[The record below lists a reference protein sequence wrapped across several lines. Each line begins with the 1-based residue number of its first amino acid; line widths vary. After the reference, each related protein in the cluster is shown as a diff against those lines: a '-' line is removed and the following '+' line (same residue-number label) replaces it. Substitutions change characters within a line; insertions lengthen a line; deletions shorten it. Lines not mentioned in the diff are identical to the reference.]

1 MSRSK
6 SDKKRIIPEFMGS
19 PPPTIHKSSVR
30 NRIGDHIKNSNY
42 SNSLPIPIQYSPQL
56 SPITAFERELELQKQ
71 NNPQNNKSQL
81 FIRVNDGK
89 NIRNLTH
96 SIFNPHH
103 LTNKAKSRRNRREDR
118 GYQSLGGRRTR
129 RTRRRKR
136 KN

>member
-1 MSRSK
+1 M
-6 SDKKRIIPEFMGS
+6 KRITPELLVNNFMVSEPSIP
-19 PPPTIHKSSVR
+19 KSSIR
-30 NRIGDHIKNSNY
+30 NRIGEHIYKS
-42 SNSLPIPIQYSPQL
+42 SLPIHTQPSPQL
-56 SPITAFERELELQKQ
+56 SPTTAFLRELELQKQ

-103 LTNKAKSRRNRREDR
+103 LTEKATRRRKSREDR
-118 GYQSLGGRRTR
+118 GYSSLGGRKIR